1 MGQENSRDSAKRQPL
16 FFERRF
22 IMKEAK
28 ELREVSLERT
38 EKLALRRKIISVLL
52 AVSFLAMASSGLLML
67 MNKGFA
73 FQLKMHPVHNTF
85 GILIVLLGGIH
96 VLLNL
101 NLMKSYLQKNPILAL
116 GIGTLCMLVFLYVAG
131 FNRELDPV
139 VMQKLNEISAI
150 HDAKKK

>member
-1 MGQENSRDSAKRQPL
+1 
-16 FFERRF
+16 
-22 IMKEAK
+22 MKEAK

-38 EKLALRRKIISVLL
+38 EKLALGRKIISVLL

-85 GILIVLLGGIH
+85 GILMVLLGGIH

>member
-1 MGQENSRDSAKRQPL
+1 
-16 FFERRF
+16 
-22 IMKEAK
+22 
-28 ELREVSLERT
+28 
-38 EKLALRRKIISVLL
+38 
-52 AVSFLAMASSGLLML
+52 VSFLAMASSGLLML

>member
-1 MGQENSRDSAKRQPL
+1 
-16 FFERRF
+16 
-22 IMKEAK
+22 MKEAK

-85 GILIVLLGGIH
+85 GILMVLLGGIH
-96 VLLNL
+96 LLLNL

>member
-1 MGQENSRDSAKRQPL
+1 
-16 FFERRF
+16 
-22 IMKEAK
+22 MKEAK

-38 EKLALRRKIISVLL
+38 EKLALGRKIISVLL

-150 HDAKKK
+150 HDARRN

>member
-1 MGQENSRDSAKRQPL
+1 
-16 FFERRF
+16 
-22 IMKEAK
+22 MKEAK
-28 ELREVSLERT
+28 EMREVSLERT
-38 EKLALRRKIISVLL
+38 KKLVMGRKIISVLL
-52 AVSFLAMASSGLLML
+52 GVSFFAMASSGFLML

-85 GILIVLLGGIH
+85 GILMVLLGGIH
-96 VLLNL
+96 LLLNL